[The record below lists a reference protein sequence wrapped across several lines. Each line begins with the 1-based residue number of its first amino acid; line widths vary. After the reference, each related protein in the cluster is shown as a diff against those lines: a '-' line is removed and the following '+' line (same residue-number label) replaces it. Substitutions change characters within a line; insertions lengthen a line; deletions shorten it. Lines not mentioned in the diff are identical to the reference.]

1 MYRARIISTG
11 YYLPERVVTNKDL
24 EKLVDT
30 TDEWITTRT
39 GIKERHIAAENES
52 SSDMGIKAA
61 GWALKHAHMQPEEID
76 ALICAT
82 ATPDH
87 SFPATSCLIQK
98 SLKFTN
104 AFAFDVSA
112 ACSGFLYALSVAETL
127 LLSDKAKTVLVVA
140 TEKLSSVTDW
150 TDRSTCV
157 LFGDGAGAAI
167 LKKENGERG
176 ILSTYLK
183 SDGTLSNLLMVPAGG
198 SRKPASAETIKN
210 REHYLRM
217 DGNEVFRMAVHKM
230 IEATEEAIKRA
241 GIKVEDVK
249 FFVPHQA
256 NLRIIDAIAKR
267 LRIKP
272 EQMFVNL
279 YKTGNTSAASIAI
292 AISEAEEKGMVKPG
306 DVIVLIS
313 FGAGFTWGGI
323 VLRW

>member
-1 MYRARIISTG
+1 VQRARIISTG
-11 YYLPERVVTNKDL
+11 YYLPERVVTNKEL

-39 GIKERHIAAENES
+39 GIKERRIAAEDES

-61 GWALKHAHMQPEEID
+61 QWALKRAHIKPEEVD

-87 SFPATSCLIQK
+87 IFPATSCLIQK
-98 SLKFTN
+98 SLGLKN
-104 AFAFDVSA
+104 SFAFDVSA
-112 ACSGFLYALSVAETL
+112 ACSGFLYALSVAETML
-127 LLSDKAKTVLVVA
+127 LADKAKTVLVVA

-167 LKKENGERG
+167 LRKESGDRG

-183 SDGTLSNLLMVPAGG
+183 ADGTLSDLLMVPAGG
-198 SRKPASAETIKN
+198 SRKPASEETIKN

-230 IEATEEAIKRA
+230 IESAEEVMRRA
-241 GIKVEDVK
+241 GIGAKDVK

-267 LRIKP
+267 LKVEP
-272 EQMFVNL
+272 ERMFVNL

-292 AISEAEEKGMVKPG
+292 AISEAEEQGMIKAG

-323 VLRW
+323 ALRW

>member
-11 YYLPERVVTNKDL
+11 YYLPERVVTNKEL

-39 GIKERHIAAENES
+39 GIKERHIAAAGES
-52 SSDMGIKAA
+52 SSDMGIRAA
-61 GWALKHAHMQPEEID
+61 RWALEKAHMKPEEID

-98 SLKFTN
+98 ALKFTN

-112 ACSGFLYALSVAETL
+112 ACSGFLYALTVAETML
-127 LLSDKAKTVLVVA
+127 LADKAKTVLVVA

-183 SDGTLSNLLMVPAGG
+183 SDGTLSDLLMVPAGG
-198 SRKPASAETIKN
+198 SRKPASEETIKN

-230 IEATEEAIKRA
+230 IEAVEEAIKRA
-241 GIKVEDVK
+241 GIKTEDVK

-267 LRIKP
+267 LKIKP

-292 AISEAEEKGMVKPG
+292 AISEAEEQGLIKSG
-306 DVIVLIS
+306 DIIVLVS

-323 VLRW
+323 ALRW